1 MVKTLS
7 KFLFDTQ
14 IKVQS
19 KNTGV
24 LFFISPS
31 TDSFGIRCITE
42 MRVIMHQFQPHGE
55 YYKNNWLHH
64 NVLVSF
70 CHHWK
75 IFASTVSLN
84 ATLYLLPSSEQNNF

>member
-1 MVKTLS
+1 MVETLS

-14 IKVQS
+14 IEVQS

-24 LFFISPS
+24 LFFISPF

-42 MRVIMHQFQPHGE
+42 MRVIMHQFQPHRK

-64 NVLVSF
+64 NVLVF
-70 CHHWK
+70 VIIEK
-75 IFASTVSLN
+75 SLQ
-84 ATLYLLPSSEQNNF
+84 ALSLSMLPYFLLPSSEQNNF